1 MRAAYGYLVSFF
13 EAFPV
18 LSGEKTMKPLYAIAM
33 LGTVLMSWS
42 AVAETTVSTSSRTC
56 RSSAYGPST
65 CTTTT
70 TTGNGS
76 EPTSQR
82 QLSIAEEKQLQE
94 AKEARIRKWEEF
106 CKPTGYI
113 DDMGITRVR
122 YAHAGCDLGRSG
134 DGSVAQ
140 MQ

>member
-1 MRAAYGYLVSFF
+1 
-13 EAFPV
+13 
-18 LSGEKTMKPLYAIAM
+18 MKPLYALAFSAA
-33 LGTVLMSWS
+33 VLMSWS
-42 AVAETTVSTSSRTC
+42 AVAETRVETTSRSC

-70 TTGNGS
+70 TSSNGS
-76 EPTSQR
+76 EPASQKPISAAEDR
-82 QLSIAEEKQLQE
+82 LDREEKQT
-94 AKEARIRKWEEF
+94 RIRKWEEF

-113 DDMGITRVR
+113 DDMGITRLR

-134 DGSVAQ
+134 EGGPVAQ

>member
-1 MRAAYGYLVSFF
+1 
-13 EAFPV
+13 
-18 LSGEKTMKPLYAIAM
+18 MKLLYAIAM
-33 LGTVLMSWS
+33 LTTVLMSWS
-42 AVAETTVSTSSRTC
+42 AAAETTVSRTSRTC
-56 RSSAYGPST
+56 SSSAYGPST

-82 QLSIAEEKQLQE
+82 QLSLMEEKQLQE

-106 CKPTGYI
+106 CKPTGYT

-122 YAHAGCDLGRSG
+122 YAKPGCDLGRSSEG
-134 DGSVAQ
+134 GSLAQ
-140 MQ
+140 VQ

>member
-1 MRAAYGYLVSFF
+1 
-13 EAFPV
+13 
-18 LSGEKTMKPLYAIAM
+18 MKPLYAIAM
-33 LGTVLMSWS
+33 LTTVLMSWS
-42 AVAETTVSTSSRTC
+42 AVAETTVSRSSRTC
-56 RSSAYGPST
+56 SSSAYGPST

-82 QLSIAEEKQLQE
+82 QLSLMEEKQLQE

-106 CKPTGYI
+106 CKPTGYT

-122 YAHAGCDLGRSG
+122 YAKPGCDLGRSSEG
-134 DGSVAQ
+134 GSLAQ
-140 MQ
+140 VQ